1 VPIIGIRNY
10 KRNWNP
16 GLQHNLGMAADFSLK
31 EKNILVRWHTGL
43 PNV

>member
-1 VPIIGIRNY
+1 VSIIGIRNY

-31 EKNILVRWHTGL
+31 KKKIYLSKMAYRAS
-43 PNV
+43 